1 MIDKALLS
9 SYVNTIVT
17 VVIAYV
23 GGAAVSKDALVG
35 AVVAIIMLGVSL
47 WNEAHNSSFVS
58 GSTEDDDGVV
68 VPDYG
73 NVEDASDED
82 SVEPL
87 NELDQTL
94 YPPFFRYCS
103 IIIFLLV

>member
-17 VVIAYV
+17 VCVAYV

-35 AVVAIIMLGVSL
+35 CIVAVIMLGVSL

-58 GSTEDDDGVV
+58 GSTDDDGV

-73 NVEDASDED
+73 NVEDDSDED

-87 NELDQTL
+87 NELD
-94 YPPFFRYCS
+94 
-103 IIIFLLV
+103 

>member
-17 VVIAYV
+17 VCVAYV

-35 AVVAIIMLGVSL
+35 AVVAVIMLGVSL

-58 GSTEDDDGVV
+58 GSTDDDGVV

-87 NELDQTL
+87 NELD
-94 YPPFFRYCS
+94 
-103 IIIFLLV
+103 

>member
-35 AVVAIIMLGVSL
+35 AVVAVLMLGVSL

-58 GSTEDDDGVV
+58 GSTENDES

-87 NELDQTL
+87 NELD
-94 YPPFFRYCS
+94 
-103 IIIFLLV
+103 